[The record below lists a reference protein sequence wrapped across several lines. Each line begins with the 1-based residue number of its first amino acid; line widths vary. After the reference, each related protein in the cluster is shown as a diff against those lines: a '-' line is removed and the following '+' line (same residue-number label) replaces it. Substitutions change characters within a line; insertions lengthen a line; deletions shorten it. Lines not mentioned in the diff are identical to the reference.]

1 MSYFTCPHCNNQ
13 IQAIAAD
20 GLTYSPETG
29 FKTFA
34 SDTPWRSGSLPLP
47 PNPGEYERR
56 IPFRA
61 PSIQHDILPSLAAAG
76 VTGLFGVACSLTASA
91 LTDWPFWVALPV
103 GLVGGSLAWLVTQQ
117 QHQGTLYQ
125 FERFTTFEPQTP
137 QSAPLQT
144 HQSTITVR
152 VKEAGGWHYRE
163 LPGEPKALQ
172 SLAHRAGLGD
182 SFSERTATGAGLT
195 QDQFRE
201 LTDIFVSRG
210 WAEWRNPQRKQ
221 QGVELGR
228 NGRAVLRAIAAAPL
242 PDEGEEG

>member
-1 MSYFTCPHCNNQ
+1 
-13 IQAIAAD
+13 
-20 GLTYSPETG
+20 
-29 FKTFA
+29 
-34 SDTPWRSGSLPLP
+34 
-47 PNPGEYERR
+47 
-56 IPFRA
+56 
-61 PSIQHDILPSLAAAG
+61 LAAAG
-76 VTGLFGVACSLTASA
+76 VTGLFGLACSLTASA

-125 FERFTTFEPQTP
+125 FERFTTYEAQTP
-137 QSAPLQT
+137 QPAPAPT
-144 HQSTITVR
+144 RQSTITVK
-152 VKEAGGWHYRE
+152 VKTNVGWHYRE

-172 SLAHRAGLGD
+172 GLAHRVSLGD
-182 SFSERTATGAGLT
+182 SFSERTATAAGLT

-228 NGRAVLRAIAAAPL
+228 NGRAVLRAIAASPL
-242 PDEGEEG
+242 PEDDSEG